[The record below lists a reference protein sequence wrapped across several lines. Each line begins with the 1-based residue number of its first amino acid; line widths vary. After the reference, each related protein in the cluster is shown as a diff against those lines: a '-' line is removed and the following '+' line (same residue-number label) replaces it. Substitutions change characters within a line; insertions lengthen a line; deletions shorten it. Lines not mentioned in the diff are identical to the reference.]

1 MSNKPPLTGDFPLTR
16 MRRNRKDDWGR
27 RLVSE
32 TSLSVNDLVW
42 PLFVIEGDNVSE
54 KVSSMPGVEKL
65 SIDRAVKAA
74 GQAVDLGIPAIAI
87 FPNTDPK
94 LKTSDAVE
102 AFNPDNLVCRT
113 VNAIKSAHPDIGVI
127 CDVALDPYNSDGH
140 DGFVRDGKI
149 LNDETVDALCLQ
161 AIVQAKAGCDI
172 IAPSDMM
179 DGRTKAIRQALDGE
193 GFDDVRILSYA
204 AKYASAFYGPF
215 RDAVG
220 SGGALKGDKKTYQ
233 MDPAN
238 SDEALREVAMDIRE
252 GADMIMVKPGMPYLD
267 IIGRIKSTFSMP
279 TLAYQV
285 SGEYAMMHAAA
296 ANGWLDLDL
305 AMMESLSAFKRA
317 GADAV
322 FTYFAPV
329 VAKKLLEK

>member
-16 MRRNRKDDWGR
+16 MRRNRNDDWGR

-32 TSLSVNDLVW
+32 TRLGVDDIVW
-42 PLFVIEGDNVSE
+42 PLFVIEGKNTSE

-87 FPNTDPK
+87 FPNTEPK
-94 LKTSDAVE
+94 LKTPDAAE

-113 VNAIKSAHPDIGVI
+113 VSEIKSAHPDIGVI

-140 DGFVRDGKI
+140 DGLVSNGKV
-149 LNDETVDALCLQ
+149 LNDETVDLLCRQ

-179 DGRTKAIRQALDGE
+179 DGRTKAIRTALDGE
-193 GFDDVRILSYA
+193 GFQDVRILSYA

-267 IIGRIKSTFSMP
+267 IISRIKSTFAMP
-279 TLAYQV
+279 TIAYQV

-305 AMMESLSAFKRA
+305 AMVESLTAFKRA

-329 VAKKLLEK
+329 IAKKLLG